1 MKKAGWSYGLLIWVV
16 GVAAVWFGNQYG
28 LWYVALIAGMLMGL
42 FVQGAW
48 RAFVLAWLIS
58 LGGWGFEL
66 LWQSLYEPIGRA
78 ASAVAGMMGLP
89 VSQGGVV
96 IALTLILAFLFG
108 TAGAWFGVALRR
120 LLSTVFT
127 LT

>member
-1 MKKAGWSYGLLIWVV
+1 QS
-16 GVAAVWFGNQYG
+16 G

-42 FVQGAW
+42 FVRGAL

-66 LWQSLYEPIGRA
+66 LWQSLYAPIGRA

-89 VSQGGVV
+89 VSQGGAV

-108 TAGAWFGVALRR
+108 TVGAWFGVALRR
-120 LLSTVFT
+120 LLSTVFP